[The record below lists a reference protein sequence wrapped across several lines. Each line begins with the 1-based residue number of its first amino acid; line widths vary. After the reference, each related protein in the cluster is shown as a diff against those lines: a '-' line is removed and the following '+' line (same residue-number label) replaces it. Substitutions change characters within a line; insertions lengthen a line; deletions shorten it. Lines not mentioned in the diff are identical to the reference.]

1 MKESLD
7 LINSNKI
14 YKKIFL
20 EVYSKYKKYGKI
32 TGSFTLKATTTE
44 ERQILF
50 NFDSKALT
58 EGKAKIKCSTVRD
71 LFNRKLKEYSF
82 EELLVKVVGK
92 ELKTNKEVKDE
103 EKEQEEKFYDDILK
117 DSDDGVGKQWFIEI
131 LDKKKYGY
139 NIIVRKYKS
148 EIRNLKELKRKIIL
162 IINSLNKL
170 PYLNNEY
177 ENIAVFSAVNTK
189 DSHFFDSDKFTGRL
203 FIKAI
208 SFILNKDDPKDINEI
223 NELYYEV
230 GILKDEIS
238 NHTTIYGLNAFNM
251 DSSEVKAVNS
261 FNLWKEPLQISIS
274 NLLKIDYLEAINNTV
289 FIFEN
294 PAVFHKILKVNGD
307 NISLICTSGQLNL
320 SSYILFNKIRNLKNI
335 YYAGDFDP
343 EGLMIAYKIKKRYK
357 NKVKFLNYTR
367 ESYINTMS
375 NNIIEEKSMS
385 QLNKINCSELDEV
398 INELR
403 INKRAAYQELLIDE
417 YLDSIKKVIN
427 YDFSKHDTTKRTSQ
441 DMVLCQYFG
450 HKKSN
455 FFMLHF

>member
-177 ENIAVFSAVNTK
+177 ENIAEFSAVNTK

-320 SSYILFNKIRNLKNI
+320 SSYILLNKIRNLKNI

-357 NKVKFLNYTR
+357 DKVKFLNYTR

-417 YLDSIKKVIN
+417 YLDLIKK
-427 YDFSKHDTTKRTSQ
+427 
-441 DMVLCQYFG
+441 
-450 HKKSN
+450 
-455 FFMLHF
+455 

>member
-32 TGSFTLKATTTE
+32 TGSFTLKAATTE

-117 DSDDGVGKQWFIEI
+117 ASDDGVGKQWFIEI

-251 DSSEVKAVNS
+251 DSSEVKSVNS

-274 NLLKIDYLEAINNTV
+274 NLLKIDYFEAINNTV

-320 SSYILFNKIRNLKNI
+320 SSYILLNKIRNLKNI

-343 EGLMIAYKIKKRYK
+343 EGLMIAYKINKRYK
-357 NKVKFLNYTR
+357 DKVKFLNYTR

-441 DMVLCQYFG
+441 G
-450 HKKSN
+450 N
-455 FFMLHF
+455 R

>member
-32 TGSFTLKATTTE
+32 TGSFTLKAATTE

-117 DSDDGVGKQWFIEI
+117 ASDDGVGKQWFIEI

-238 NHTTIYGLNAFNM
+238 NHTTIYGLNAFNR
-251 DSSEVKAVNS
+251 DNSEVKAINS
-261 FNLWKEPLQISIS
+261 FNIWKEPLQISIS

-320 SSYILFNKIRNLKNI
+320 SSYILLNKIRNLKNI

-357 NKVKFLNYTR
+357 DKVKFLNYTR

-417 YLDSIKKVIN
+417 YLDLIKKVIN

-441 DMVLCQYFG
+441 G
-450 HKKSN
+450 N
-455 FFMLHF
+455 R

>member
-32 TGSFTLKATTTE
+32 TGSFTLNAATTE

-117 DSDDGVGKQWFIEI
+117 ASDDGVGKQWFIEI

-274 NLLKIDYLEAINNTV
+274 NLLKIDYFEAINNTV

-320 SSYILFNKIRNLKNI
+320 SSYILLNKIRNLKNI

-357 NKVKFLNYTR
+357 DKVKFLNYTR

-403 INKRAAYQELLIDE
+403 INKRAAYQELE
-417 YLDSIKKVIN
+417 
-427 YDFSKHDTTKRTSQ
+427 
-441 DMVLCQYFG
+441 
-450 HKKSN
+450 
-455 FFMLHF
+455 

>member
-7 LINSNKI
+7 LINSNEI

-20 EVYSKYKKYGKI
+20 EVYNKYKKYGKI
-32 TGSFTLKATTTE
+32 TGSFTLKAVNTQ
-44 ERQILF
+44 ERQILS
-50 NFDSKALT
+50 NFDSKVWVQ
-58 EGKAKIKCSTVRD
+58 GKAKIKCSIVRD

-117 DSDDGVGKQWFIEI
+117 ASDDGVGKQWFIEI

-238 NHTTIYGLNAFNM
+238 NHTTIYGLNAFNR
-251 DSSEVKAVNS
+251 DNSEVKAVNS
-261 FNLWKEPLQISIS
+261 FNIWKEPLQISIS

-294 PAVFHKILKVNGD
+294 PAVFHKILKMSDD

-320 SSYILFNKIRNLKNI
+320 SSYIVLNKIRNLKNI

-357 NKVKFLNYTR
+357 EKVKFLNYTK

-403 INKRAAYQELLIDE
+403 INKRAAYQELLIDK
-417 YLDSIKKVIN
+417 YLDSIKKVLN
-427 YDFSKHDTTKRTSQ
+427 
-441 DMVLCQYFG
+441 
-450 HKKSN
+450 
-455 FFMLHF
+455 

>member
-32 TGSFTLKATTTE
+32 TGSFTLKAATTE

-117 DSDDGVGKQWFIEI
+117 ASDDGVGKQWFIEI

-274 NLLKIDYLEAINNTV
+274 NLLKIDYFEAINNTV

-320 SSYILFNKIRNLKNI
+320 SSYIVLNKIRNLKNI

-357 NKVKFLNYTR
+357 DKVKFLNYTR

-385 QLNKINCSELDEV
+385 QLNKINFSELDEV

-403 INKRAAYQELLIDE
+403 INKRVAYQELLIDE
-417 YLDSIKKVIN
+417 YLDLIKKVIN
-427 YDFSKHDTTKRTSQ
+427 YDFSKHDTTKRTSK
-441 DMVLCQYFG
+441 G
-450 HKKSN
+450 N
-455 FFMLHF
+455 R

>member
-32 TGSFTLKATTTE
+32 TGSFTLKAATTE
-44 ERQILF
+44 ERRILS
-50 NFDSKALT
+50 NFDSKALI
-58 EGKAKIKCSTVRD
+58 EGKAKIKSATVRE

-92 ELKTNKEVKDE
+92 ELKTNKEIKDE
-103 EKEQEEKFYDDILK
+103 EKEQEEKFYEDILK
-117 DSDDGVGKQWFIEI
+117 SCDNGIGRQWFIEI

-139 NIIVRKYKS
+139 NIIIRKYKS
-148 EIRNLKELKRKIIL
+148 EKEINKLEELNKRIIL
-162 IINSLNKL
+162 TINSLNKL

-177 ENIAVFSAVNTK
+177 ENIAVFSAVNTR
-189 DSHFFDSDKFTGRL
+189 DSHFFDIDKFTGRL

-208 SFILNKDDPKDINEI
+208 SFIINKDEPKDINEI
-223 NELYYEV
+223 NEAYYEV

-238 NHTTIYGLNAFNM
+238 NHTTIYGLNAFEKDN
-251 DSSEVKAVNS
+251 SEVTAVNS
-261 FNLWKEPLQISIS
+261 FNLWREPLQISIS
-274 NLLKIDYLEAINNTV
+274 NLLKIDYLKAVNNTV

-294 PAVFHKILKVNGD
+294 PAVFHKILKEKGD

-320 SSYILFNKIRNLKNI
+320 SSYIVLNKIRNLKNI

-343 EGLMIAYKIKKRYK
+343 EGLMIAYKLKKRYK
-357 NKVKFLNYTR
+357 DKVKFLNYTK
-367 ESYINTMS
+367 ESYINTIS

-398 INELR
+398 IRELR

-417 YLDSIKKVIN
+417 YLDLIKK
-427 YDFSKHDTTKRTSQ
+427 Y
-441 DMVLCQYFG
+441 
-450 HKKSN
+450 
-455 FFMLHF
+455 

>member
-32 TGSFTLKATTTE
+32 TGSFTLKAATTE

-117 DSDDGVGKQWFIEI
+117 ASDDGVGKQWFIEI

-251 DSSEVKAVNS
+251 DSSEVKAVNN
-261 FNLWKEPLQISIS
+261 FNIWREPLQISIS
-274 NLLKIDYLEAINNTV
+274 NLLKIDYLESINNTV

-320 SSYILFNKIRNLKNI
+320 SSYILLNKIRNLKNI

-343 EGLMIAYKIKKRYK
+343 EGLMIAYKINKRYK
-357 NKVKFLNYTR
+357 DKVKFLNYTR

-441 DMVLCQYFG
+441 G
-450 HKKSN
+450 N
-455 FFMLHF
+455 R

>member
-274 NLLKIDYLEAINNTV
+274 NLLKIDYFEAINNTV

-320 SSYILFNKIRNLKNI
+320 SSYILLNKIRNLKNI

-357 NKVKFLNYTR
+357 DKVKFLNYTR

-417 YLDSIKKVIN
+417 YLDLIKKVIN

-441 DMVLCQYFG
+441 G
-450 HKKSN
+450 N
-455 FFMLHF
+455 R

>member
-261 FNLWKEPLQISIS
+261 FNLWKEPLKISIS

-320 SSYILFNKIRNLKNI
+320 SSYILLNKIRNLKNI

-357 NKVKFLNYTR
+357 DKVKFLNYTR

-417 YLDSIKKVIN
+417 YLDLIKKVIN

-441 DMVLCQYFG
+441 G
-450 HKKSN
+450 N
-455 FFMLHF
+455 R

>member
-1 MKESLD
+1 MKELLN
-7 LINSNKI
+7 LINSNNI

-32 TGSFTLKATTTE
+32 TGSFTLKAANNE
-44 ERQILF
+44 ERRILS
-50 NFDSKALT
+50 NFDSKVLT
-58 EGKAKIKCSTVRD
+58 EGKAKIKCSTVRE

-92 ELKTNKEVKDE
+92 ELKTNKEIKDE
-103 EKEQEEKFYDDILK
+103 EKNQEEKFYDDILK
-117 DSDDGVGKQWFIEI
+117 ACDNGIGRQWFLEV

-139 NIIVRKYKS
+139 NIIIRKYKS
-148 EIRNLKELKRKIIL
+148 DKEINKLEELNKRIIL
-162 IINSLNKL
+162 TINSLNKL
-170 PYLNNEY
+170 PYLNNGY
-177 ENIAVFSAVNTK
+177 ENIALFSAINTR
-189 DSHFFDSDKFTGRL
+189 DSHFFDNDKFTGRL

-238 NHTTIYGLNAFNM
+238 NHTTIYGLNAFNR
-251 DSSEVKAVNS
+251 DNSEVKAVNN
-261 FNLWKEPLQISIS
+261 FNIWREPLQISIS
-274 NLLKIDYLEAINNTV
+274 NLLKIDYLESINNTV

-320 SSYILFNKIRNLKNI
+320 SSYIVLNKIRNLKNI

-357 NKVKFLNYTR
+357 NKVKFLNYTK

-385 QLNKINCSELDEV
+385 QLNKINCIELDEV
-398 INELR
+398 IRELR

-417 YLDSIKKVIN
+417 YLDLIKKIN
-427 YDFSKHDTTKRTSQ
+427 RGI
-441 DMVLCQYFG
+441 L
-450 HKKSN
+450 
-455 FFMLHF
+455 

>member
-20 EVYSKYKKYGKI
+20 EVYSKYKKYEKI

-117 DSDDGVGKQWFIEI
+117 ASDDGVGKQWFIEI

-274 NLLKIDYLEAINNTV
+274 NLLKIDYFEAINNTV

-320 SSYILFNKIRNLKNI
+320 SSYILLNKIRNLKNI

-357 NKVKFLNYTR
+357 DKVKFLNYTR

-417 YLDSIKKVIN
+417 YLDLIKKVIN

-441 DMVLCQYFG
+441 G
-450 HKKSN
+450 N
-455 FFMLHF
+455 R

>member
-7 LINSNKI
+7 LINGNKI

-32 TGSFTLKATTTE
+32 TGSFTLKAATAE
-44 ERQILF
+44 ERRILS

-58 EGKAKIKCSTVRD
+58 EGKAKIKCSTVRE
-71 LFNRKLKEYSF
+71 LFNRKLKYYSF

-92 ELKTNKEVKDE
+92 ELKTNKEIKDE
-103 EKEQEEKFYDDILK
+103 EKNQEEKFYDDILK
-117 DSDDGVGKQWFIEI
+117 ACDNGIGRQWFLEV

-139 NIIVRKYKS
+139 NIIIRKYKS
-148 EIRNLKELKRKIIL
+148 EKEINKLEELNKRIIL
-162 IINSLNKL
+162 TINSLNKL
-170 PYLNNEY
+170 PYLNNKY

-189 DSHFFDSDKFTGRL
+189 DSHFFDIDKFTGRL

-294 PAVFHKILKVNGD
+294 PAVFHKILKVNCD

-320 SSYILFNKIRNLKNI
+320 SSYIVLNKIRNLKNI

-357 NKVKFLNYTR
+357 DKVKFLNYTR

-417 YLDSIKKVIN
+417 YLDLIKKLSSEI
-427 YDFSKHDTTKRTSQ
+427 
-441 DMVLCQYFG
+441 L
-450 HKKSN
+450 
-455 FFMLHF
+455 

>member
-32 TGSFTLKATTTE
+32 TGSFTLKAATTE

-50 NFDSKALT
+50 NFDSKVLT

-82 EELLVKVVGK
+82 EDLLVKVVGK
-92 ELKTNKEVKDE
+92 ELKTNKEVKNE
-103 EKEQEEKFYDDILK
+103 EKNKEEKFYEDILK
-117 DSDDGVGKQWFIEI
+117 SCNNGISKEWFAEV
-131 LDKKKYGY
+131 LDKKKHGY
-139 NIIVRKYKS
+139 NIIARKYKS
-148 EIRNLKELKRKIIL
+148 EISNLEELKRKIIL
-162 IINSLNKL
+162 TINSLNKL
-170 PYLNNEY
+170 PYLNNAY

-208 SFILNKDDPKDINEI
+208 SFILNKDEPKDINEI

-320 SSYILFNKIRNLKNI
+320 SSYILLNKIRNLKNI

-357 NKVKFLNYTR
+357 DKVKFLNYTR

-385 QLNKINCSELDEV
+385 QLNKINCSELDEL

-417 YLDSIKKVIN
+417 YLDLIKKVIN
-427 YDFSKHDTTKRTSQ
+427 YDFSKHDTTKITSQ
-441 DMVLCQYFG
+441 G
-450 HKKSN
+450 N
-455 FFMLHF
+455 R

>member
-7 LINSNKI
+7 LINSSKI

-117 DSDDGVGKQWFIEI
+117 ASDDGVGKQWFIEI

-170 PYLNNEY
+170 PYLNNAY

-274 NLLKIDYLEAINNTV
+274 NLLKIDYFEAINNTV

-320 SSYILFNKIRNLKNI
+320 SSYILLNKIRNLKNI

-357 NKVKFLNYTR
+357 DKVKFLNYTR

-417 YLDSIKKVIN
+417 YLDLIKKVIN

-441 DMVLCQYFG
+441 G
-450 HKKSN
+450 N
-455 FFMLHF
+455 R

>member
-32 TGSFTLKATTTE
+32 TGSFTLNAATTE

-117 DSDDGVGKQWFIEI
+117 ASDDGVGKQWFIEI

-274 NLLKIDYLEAINNTV
+274 NLLKIDYFEAINNTV

-320 SSYILFNKIRNLKNI
+320 SSYILLNKIRNLKNI

-357 NKVKFLNYTR
+357 DKVKFLNYTR

-385 QLNKINCSELDEV
+385 QLNKINCIELDEV

-417 YLDSIKKVIN
+417 YLDLIKKVIN

-441 DMVLCQYFG
+441 G
-450 HKKSN
+450 N
-455 FFMLHF
+455 R

>member
-58 EGKAKIKCSTVRD
+58 EGKVKIKCSTVRD

-238 NHTTIYGLNAFNM
+238 NNTTIYGLNAFNM

-320 SSYILFNKIRNLKNI
+320 SSYILLNKIRNLKNI

-357 NKVKFLNYTR
+357 DKVKFLNYTR

-417 YLDSIKKVIN
+417 YLDLIKKVIN

-441 DMVLCQYFG
+441 G
-450 HKKSN
+450 N
-455 FFMLHF
+455 R

>member
-1 MKESLD
+1 
-7 LINSNKI
+7 
-14 YKKIFL
+14 
-20 EVYSKYKKYGKI
+20 
-32 TGSFTLKATTTE
+32 
-44 ERQILF
+44 
-50 NFDSKALT
+50 
-58 EGKAKIKCSTVRD
+58 
-71 LFNRKLKEYSF
+71 
-82 EELLVKVVGK
+82 
-92 ELKTNKEVKDE
+92 
-103 EKEQEEKFYDDILK
+103 
-117 DSDDGVGKQWFIEI
+117 
-131 LDKKKYGY
+131 
-139 NIIVRKYKS
+139 
-148 EIRNLKELKRKIIL
+148 
-162 IINSLNKL
+162 
-170 PYLNNEY
+170 
-177 ENIAVFSAVNTK
+177 
-189 DSHFFDSDKFTGRL
+189 
-203 FIKAI
+203 
-208 SFILNKDDPKDINEI
+208 
-223 NELYYEV
+223 
-230 GILKDEIS
+230 
-238 NHTTIYGLNAFNM
+238 M

-320 SSYILFNKIRNLKNI
+320 SSYILLNKIRNLKNI

-357 NKVKFLNYTR
+357 DKVKFLNYTK

-417 YLDSIKKVIN
+417 YLDLIKKVIN

-441 DMVLCQYFG
+441 G
-450 HKKSN
+450 N
-455 FFMLHF
+455 R

>member
-103 EKEQEEKFYDDILK
+103 EKEQEEKFYNDILK
-117 DSDDGVGKQWFIEI
+117 ASDDGVGKQWFIEI

-274 NLLKIDYLEAINNTV
+274 NLLKIDYFEAINNTV

-320 SSYILFNKIRNLKNI
+320 SSYILLNKIRNLKNI

-357 NKVKFLNYTR
+357 DKVKFLNYTR

-417 YLDSIKKVIN
+417 YLDLIKKVIN
-427 YDFSKHDTTKRTSQ
+427 YDFSKHDTTKITSQ
-441 DMVLCQYFG
+441 G
-450 HKKSN
+450 N
-455 FFMLHF
+455 R

>member
-7 LINSNKI
+7 LINSNNI
-14 YKKIFL
+14 YKKIFS

-32 TGSFTLKATTTE
+32 TGSFNLKAANNE
-44 ERQILF
+44 ERRILS
-50 NFDSKALT
+50 NFDSKVLT
-58 EGKAKIKCSTVRD
+58 EGKAKIKCSTVRE

-92 ELKTNKEVKDE
+92 ELKTNKEIKDE
-103 EKEQEEKFYDDILK
+103 EKNQEEKFYDDILK
-117 DSDDGVGKQWFIEI
+117 ACDNGIGRQWFLEV
-131 LDKKKYGY
+131 LYKKKYGY
-139 NIIVRKYKS
+139 NIIIRKYKS
-148 EIRNLKELKRKIIL
+148 EKEINKLEELNKRIIL
-162 IINSLNKL
+162 TINSLNKL

-189 DSHFFDSDKFTGRL
+189 DSHFFDIDKFTGRL

-208 SFILNKDDPKDINEI
+208 SFILNKDEPKDINEI

-238 NHTTIYGLNAFNM
+238 NHTTIYGLNAFNRD
-251 DSSEVKAVNS
+251 DSEIKAINN
-261 FNLWKEPLQISIS
+261 FNIWKEQLQISIS
-274 NLLKIDYLEAINNTV
+274 NLLKIDYLESINNTV

-294 PAVFHKILKVNGD
+294 PAVFHKILKANVD

-320 SSYILFNKIRNLKNI
+320 SSYIVLNKIRNLKNI

-357 NKVKFLNYTR
+357 DKVKFLNYTK
-367 ESYINTMS
+367 ESYLNTMS
-375 NNIIEEKSMS
+375 NNFIEEKSMS
-385 QLNKINCSELDEV
+385 QLNKINCIELEEV

-417 YLDSIKKVIN
+417 YLNLIKK
-427 YDFSKHDTTKRTSQ
+427 Y
-441 DMVLCQYFG
+441 
-450 HKKSN
+450 
-455 FFMLHF
+455 

>member
-32 TGSFTLKATTTE
+32 TGSFTLKAATTE

-117 DSDDGVGKQWFIEI
+117 ASDDGVGKQWFIEI

-307 NISLICTSGQLNL
+307 NISLICTSGHLNL
-320 SSYILFNKIRNLKNI
+320 SSYILLNKIRNLKNI

-343 EGLMIAYKIKKRYK
+343 EALMIAYKINKRYK
-357 NKVKFLNYTR
+357 DKVKFLNYTR

-417 YLDSIKKVIN
+417 YLDLIKKVIN

-441 DMVLCQYFG
+441 G
-450 HKKSN
+450 N
-455 FFMLHF
+455 R

>member
-32 TGSFTLKATTTE
+32 TGSFTLKAATTE

-274 NLLKIDYLEAINNTV
+274 NLLKIDYFEAINNTV

-320 SSYILFNKIRNLKNI
+320 SSYILLNKIRNLKNI

-357 NKVKFLNYTR
+357 DKVKFLNYTR

-417 YLDSIKKVIN
+417 YLDLIKK
-427 YDFSKHDTTKRTSQ
+427 
-441 DMVLCQYFG
+441 
-450 HKKSN
+450 
-455 FFMLHF
+455 

>member
-274 NLLKIDYLEAINNTV
+274 NLLKIDYFEAINNTV

-307 NISLICTSGQLNL
+307 NISLICSSGQLNL
-320 SSYILFNKIRNLKNI
+320 SSYILLNKIRNLKNI

-357 NKVKFLNYTR
+357 DKVKFLNYTR

-417 YLDSIKKVIN
+417 YLDLIKKVIN
-427 YDFSKHDTTKRTSQ
+427 YDFSKHDTTKRTS
-441 DMVLCQYFG
+441 
-450 HKKSN
+450 
-455 FFMLHF
+455 

>member
-7 LINSNKI
+7 LINSNEI

-20 EVYSKYKKYGKI
+20 EVYNKYKKYGKI
-32 TGSFTLKATTTE
+32 TGSFTLKAVNTQ
-44 ERQILF
+44 ERQILS
-50 NFDSKALT
+50 NFDSKVWVQ
-58 EGKAKIKCSTVRD
+58 GKAKIKCSIVRD

-117 DSDDGVGKQWFIEI
+117 ASDDGVGKQWFIEI

-170 PYLNNEY
+170 PYLNNAY

-274 NLLKIDYLEAINNTV
+274 NLLKIDYFEAINNTV

-320 SSYILFNKIRNLKNI
+320 SSYILLNKIRNLKNI

-357 NKVKFLNYTR
+357 DKVKFLNYTR

-417 YLDSIKKVIN
+417 YLDLIKKVIN

-441 DMVLCQYFG
+441 G
-450 HKKSN
+450 N
-455 FFMLHF
+455 R

>member
-7 LINSNKI
+7 LINSNEI

-32 TGSFTLKATTTE
+32 TGSFTLKAATTE

-117 DSDDGVGKQWFIEI
+117 ASDDGVGKQWFIEI

-170 PYLNNEY
+170 PYLNNAY

-208 SFILNKDDPKDINEI
+208 SFILNKDEPKDINEI

-238 NHTTIYGLNAFNM
+238 NHTTIYGLNAFNR
-251 DSSEVKAVNS
+251 DNSEVKAVNS

-294 PAVFHKILKVNGD
+294 PAVFHKILKMSDD

-320 SSYILFNKIRNLKNI
+320 SSYIVLNKIRNLKNI

-357 NKVKFLNYTR
+357 DKVKFLNYTR

-417 YLDSIKKVIN
+417 YLDLIKKVIN

-441 DMVLCQYFG
+441 G
-450 HKKSN
+450 N
-455 FFMLHF
+455 R

>member
-7 LINSNKI
+7 LINSNEI

-20 EVYSKYKKYGKI
+20 EVYNKYKKYGKI
-32 TGSFTLKATTTE
+32 TGSFTLKAVNTQ
-44 ERQILF
+44 ERQILS
-50 NFDSKALT
+50 NFDSKVWVQ
-58 EGKAKIKCSTVRD
+58 GKAKIKCSIVRD

-103 EKEQEEKFYDDILK
+103 EKEQEEKFYNDILK
-117 DSDDGVGKQWFIEI
+117 ASDDGVGKQWFIEI

-189 DSHFFDSDKFTGRL
+189 DSHFFDNDKFTGRL

-208 SFILNKDDPKDINEI
+208 SFILNKDEPKDINEI

-238 NHTTIYGLNAFNM
+238 NHTTIYGLNAFNR
-251 DSSEVKAVNS
+251 DNSEVKAINS
-261 FNLWKEPLQISIS
+261 FNIWKEPLQISIS

-320 SSYILFNKIRNLKNI
+320 SSYILLNKIRNLKNI

-357 NKVKFLNYTR
+357 DKVKFLNYTR

-417 YLDSIKKVIN
+417 YLDLIKKVIN
-427 YDFSKHDTTKRTSQ
+427 YDFSKHDTTKITSQ
-441 DMVLCQYFG
+441 G
-450 HKKSN
+450 N
-455 FFMLHF
+455 R

>member
-7 LINSNKI
+7 LINSNNI
-14 YKKIFL
+14 YKKIFS

-32 TGSFTLKATTTE
+32 TGSFNLKAANNE
-44 ERQILF
+44 ERRILS
-50 NFDSKALT
+50 NFDSKVLM
-58 EGKAKIKCSTVRD
+58 EGKAKIKCSTVRE

-92 ELKTNKEVKDE
+92 ELKTNKEIKDE
-103 EKEQEEKFYDDILK
+103 EKNQEEKFYDDILK
-117 DSDDGVGKQWFIEI
+117 ACDNGIGRQWFLEV
-131 LDKKKYGY
+131 LYKKKYGY
-139 NIIVRKYKS
+139 NIIIRKYKS
-148 EIRNLKELKRKIIL
+148 EKEINKLEELNKRIIL
-162 IINSLNKL
+162 TINSLNKL

-189 DSHFFDSDKFTGRL
+189 DSHFFDIDKFTGRL

-208 SFILNKDDPKDINEI
+208 SFILNKDEPKDINEI

-238 NHTTIYGLNAFNM
+238 NHTTIYGLNAFNR
-251 DSSEVKAVNS
+251 DNSEVEAVNN
-261 FNLWKEPLQISIS
+261 FNIWNEPLQISIS
-274 NLLKIDYLEAINNTV
+274 NLLKIDYLESINNTV

-294 PAVFHKILKVNGD
+294 PAVFHKILKANVD

-320 SSYILFNKIRNLKNI
+320 SSYIVLNKIRNLKNI

-357 NKVKFLNYTR
+357 EKVKFLNYTR

-417 YLDSIKKVIN
+417 YLDLIKK
-427 YDFSKHDTTKRTSQ
+427 Y
-441 DMVLCQYFG
+441 
-450 HKKSN
+450 
-455 FFMLHF
+455 

>member
-7 LINSNKI
+7 LINSNEI

-20 EVYSKYKKYGKI
+20 EVYNKYKKYGKI

-117 DSDDGVGKQWFIEI
+117 ASDDGVGKQWFIEI

-208 SFILNKDDPKDINEI
+208 SFILNKDEPKDINEI

-274 NLLKIDYLEAINNTV
+274 NLLKIDYLEARNNTV

-320 SSYILFNKIRNLKNI
+320 SSYILLNKIRNLKNI

-357 NKVKFLNYTR
+357 DKVKFLNYTR

-417 YLDSIKKVIN
+417 YLDLIKKVIN
-427 YDFSKHDTTKRTSQ
+427 YDFSKHDTTKRTSK
-441 DMVLCQYFG
+441 G
-450 HKKSN
+450 N
-455 FFMLHF
+455 R

>member
-32 TGSFTLKATTTE
+32 TGSFTLKATNTE

-117 DSDDGVGKQWFIEI
+117 ASDDGVGKQWFIEI

-274 NLLKIDYLEAINNTV
+274 NLLKIDYFEAINNTV

-320 SSYILFNKIRNLKNI
+320 SSYILLNKIRNLKNI

-357 NKVKFLNYTR
+357 DKVKFLNYTR

-417 YLDSIKKVIN
+417 YLDLIKKVIN

-441 DMVLCQYFG
+441 G
-450 HKKSN
+450 N
-455 FFMLHF
+455 R

>member
-1 MKESLD
+1 MKESLN
-7 LINSNKI
+7 LINSNNI

-32 TGSFTLKATTTE
+32 TGSFTLKAANNE
-44 ERQILF
+44 ERRILS
-50 NFDSKALT
+50 NFDSKVLT
-58 EGKAKIKCSTVRD
+58 EGKAKIKCSTVRE

-92 ELKTNKEVKDE
+92 ELKTNKEIKDE
-103 EKEQEEKFYDDILK
+103 EKNQEEKFYDDILK
-117 DSDDGVGKQWFIEI
+117 ACDNGIGRQWFLEV

-139 NIIVRKYKS
+139 NIIIRKYKS
-148 EIRNLKELKRKIIL
+148 DKEINKLEELNKRIIL
-162 IINSLNKL
+162 TINSLNKL
-170 PYLNNEY
+170 PYLNNKY

-189 DSHFFDSDKFTGRL
+189 DSHFFDIDKFTGRL

-238 NHTTIYGLNAFNM
+238 NHTTIYGLNAFNR
-251 DSSEVKAVNS
+251 DNSEVKAVNS

-274 NLLKIDYLEAINNTV
+274 NLLKIDYFEAINNTV

-320 SSYILFNKIRNLKNI
+320 SSYIVLNKIRNLKNI

-357 NKVKFLNYTR
+357 NKVKFLNYTK

-417 YLDSIKKVIN
+417 YLDLIKKIN
-427 YDFSKHDTTKRTSQ
+427 RGI
-441 DMVLCQYFG
+441 L
-450 HKKSN
+450 
-455 FFMLHF
+455 

>member
-1 MKESLD
+1 MKESLN
-7 LINSNKI
+7 LINSNNI

-32 TGSFTLKATTTE
+32 TGSFTLKAANNE
-44 ERQILF
+44 ERRILS
-50 NFDSKALT
+50 NFDSKVLT
-58 EGKAKIKCSTVRD
+58 EGKAKIKCSTVRE

-92 ELKTNKEVKDE
+92 ELKTNKEIKDE
-103 EKEQEEKFYDDILK
+103 EKNQEEKFYDDILK
-117 DSDDGVGKQWFIEI
+117 ACDNGIGRQWFLEV

-139 NIIVRKYKS
+139 NIIIRKYKS
-148 EIRNLKELKRKIIL
+148 DKEINKLEELNKRIIL
-162 IINSLNKL
+162 TINSLNKL
-170 PYLNNEY
+170 PYLNNGY
-177 ENIAVFSAVNTK
+177 ENIALFSAVNTR
-189 DSHFFDSDKFTGRL
+189 DSHFFDNDKFTGRL

-238 NHTTIYGLNAFNM
+238 NHTTIYGLNAFNR
-251 DSSEVKAVNS
+251 DNSEVKAVNN
-261 FNLWKEPLQISIS
+261 FNIWREPLQISIS
-274 NLLKIDYLEAINNTV
+274 NLLKIDYLESINNTV

-320 SSYILFNKIRNLKNI
+320 SSYIVLNKIRNLKNI

-357 NKVKFLNYTR
+357 DKVKFLNYTR

-385 QLNKINCSELDEV
+385 QLNKINCIELDEV
-398 INELR
+398 IRELR

-417 YLDSIKKVIN
+417 YLDLIKKIN
-427 YDFSKHDTTKRTSQ
+427 RGI
-441 DMVLCQYFG
+441 L
-450 HKKSN
+450 
-455 FFMLHF
+455 

>member
-7 LINSNKI
+7 LINSNNI
-14 YKKIFL
+14 YKKIFS

-32 TGSFTLKATTTE
+32 TGSFNLKAANNE
-44 ERQILF
+44 ERRILS
-50 NFDSKALT
+50 NFDSKVLT
-58 EGKAKIKCSTVRD
+58 EGKAKIKCSTVRE

-92 ELKTNKEVKDE
+92 ELKTNKEIKDE
-103 EKEQEEKFYDDILK
+103 EKNQEEKFYDDILK
-117 DSDDGVGKQWFIEI
+117 ACDNGIGRQWFLEV
-131 LDKKKYGY
+131 LYKKKYGY
-139 NIIVRKYKS
+139 NIIIRKYKS
-148 EIRNLKELKRKIIL
+148 EKEINKLEELNKRIIL
-162 IINSLNKL
+162 TINSLNKL

-189 DSHFFDSDKFTGRL
+189 DSHFFDNDKFTGRL

-208 SFILNKDDPKDINEI
+208 SFILNKDEPKDINEI

-238 NHTTIYGLNAFNM
+238 NHTTIYGLNAFNR
-251 DSSEVKAVNS
+251 DNSEVKAINS
-261 FNLWKEPLQISIS
+261 FNIWKEPLQISIS
-274 NLLKIDYLEAINNTV
+274 NLLKIDYLEAIDNTV

-294 PAVFHKILKVNGD
+294 PAVFHKILKISGN

-320 SSYILFNKIRNLKNI
+320 SSYIVLNKIRNLKSI

-343 EGLMIAYKIKKRYK
+343 EGLMIAYKLKKRYK
-357 NKVKFLNYTR
+357 DKVNFLNYTR
-367 ESYINTMS
+367 ESYINNMS

-417 YLDSIKKVIN
+417 YLDLIKK
-427 YDFSKHDTTKRTSQ
+427 Y
-441 DMVLCQYFG
+441 
-450 HKKSN
+450 
-455 FFMLHF
+455 

>member
-32 TGSFTLKATTTE
+32 TGSFTLKAATTE

-117 DSDDGVGKQWFIEI
+117 ASDDGVGKQWFIEI

-238 NHTTIYGLNAFNM
+238 NHTTIYGLNAFNR
-251 DSSEVKAVNS
+251 DNSEVKAVNN
-261 FNLWKEPLQISIS
+261 FNIWREPLQISIS
-274 NLLKIDYLEAINNTV
+274 NLLKIDYLESINNTV

-320 SSYILFNKIRNLKNI
+320 SSYIVLNKIRNLKNI

-357 NKVKFLNYTR
+357 DKVKFLNYTR

-417 YLDSIKKVIN
+417 YLDLIKKVIN

-441 DMVLCQYFG
+441 G
-450 HKKSN
+450 N
-455 FFMLHF
+455 R